1 MKLVVNA
8 LFLTQKITG
17 VQRYAIEI
25 SKELKRIFN
34 DKIKF
39 VAPSN
44 IIHHEL
50 AEYLDVEVIGNFTG
64 FLWEQVDLKF
74 YLSRNKNPLLL
85 NMRNTAPLFHP
96 KNIIVIHDLIFMKNK
111 KWFSKK
117 FPFIY
122 RFFAPILLKKALKII
137 TVSDFSKQDIIKT
150 FNINP
155 DMIEIVYNA
164 VSKEFQE
171 YSNENFENKYGD
183 YILAVASFLSPRKN
197 LCSAIKAFNKL
208 QVQDLKLVIVG
219 AELKHFSDQNMLDE
233 IKLNKNIILTGYVN
247 DKILANFYKKA
258 KLLVFPSFYEGFGI
272 PAIEAMSCGC
282 PVVASNVTSLPEVCA
297 DAACYVNPYMV
308 DDIANG
314 MNKIL
319 NNSELRNELIQKGY
333 QRQTEFS
340 WENSAHKLTKII
352 ENIYTNSEF

>member
-50 AEYLDVEVIGNFTG
+50 AEYLDVEIIGNFTG

-150 FNINP
+150 FNISP
-155 DMIEIVYNA
+155 DKIKIVYNA

-171 YSNENFENKYGD
+171 YPYENFENKYGN
-183 YILAVASFLSPRKN
+183 YILTVASFLSPRKN
-197 LCSAIKAFNKL
+197 LSNAIKAFNQL
-208 QVQDLKLVIVG
+208 QSQDLKLVIVG
-219 AELKHFSDQNMLDE
+219 AELKYFSDQKMLDE

-247 DKILANFYKKA
+247 DKILANFYKNA
-258 KLLVFPSFYEGFGI
+258 KLLIFPSFYEGFGI

-282 PVVASNVTSLPEVCA
+282 PVIASNVTSLPEVCA
-297 DAACYVNPYMV
+297 DAAYYVNPYLV
-308 DDIANG
+308 DDMAGG
-314 MNKIL
+314 MDKIL
-319 NNSELRNELIQKGY
+319 NNIELRNELIQKGY
-333 QRQTEFS
+333 QRQSEFS
-340 WENSAHKLTKII
+340 WENSARKLTKII

>member
-1 MKLVVNA
+1 MKIVINA

-25 SKELKRIFN
+25 AKELKKVFN
-34 DKIKF
+34 DEIKF
-39 VAPSN
+39 VAPKN

-50 AEYLDVEVIGNFTG
+50 AEYLGVEIIGNFTG
-64 FLWEQVDLKF
+64 FWWEQIDLKY
-74 YLSRNKNPLLL
+74 YLSKNKNPLLL
-85 NMRNTAPLFHP
+85 NMRNTAPLFHS

-117 FPFIY
+117 FPYIY
-122 RFFAPILLKKALKII
+122 RFFAPILLKNALKII
-137 TVSDFSKQDIIKT
+137 TVSDFSKHDIIKT

-155 DMIEIVYNA
+155 DKIEIVYNA

-171 YSNENFENKYGD
+171 YSNEDFENKYGD

-197 LCSAIKAFNKL
+197 LCNVIEAFNML
-208 QVQDLKLVIVG
+208 QVQDLKLVVVG
-219 AELKHFSDQNMLDE
+219 AELKHFSDQNMLNE
-233 IKLNKNIILTGYVN
+233 IKLNKNIILTGYIN
-247 DKILANFYKKA
+247 DKTLANFYKNA

-297 DAACYVNPYMV
+297 DAAYYADPYKV
-308 DDIANG
+308 DDIAG
-314 MNKIL
+314 GIDKIL
-319 NNSELRNELIQKGY
+319 NNCELRKELIQKGY
-333 QRQTEFS
+333 QRQSEFS
-340 WENSAHKLTKII
+340 WENSAHKLIKII
-352 ENIYTNSEF
+352 ENIEV